1 LNQTADF
8 VGDCWPAAA
17 RAGSP
22 TPVEAK
28 SSAVPAGYGVGHD
41 DDENVLPAGPVAAE
55 GGPEQPVHRVQYR
68 AWPLAFEDGDLL
80 SEGEDFKSSVAS
92 TSKEDAEYR
101 KHGMDELGH
110 EINLLTCRN
119 VASSRQSLEILSQ

>member
-1 LNQTADF
+1 M
-8 VGDCWPAAA
+8 
-17 RAGSP
+17 
-22 TPVEAK
+22 
-28 SSAVPAGYGVGHD
+28 PAGYGVGHD

-55 GGPEQPVHRVQYR
+55 GGPEKPVHRIQYW

-101 KHGMDELGH
+101 KHGEDELGH
-110 EINLLTCRN
+110 EITLLTWRN
-119 VASSRQSLEILSQ
+119 MASSRQSLEILSH

>member
-22 TPVEAK
+22 TPVTAE

-101 KHGMDELGH
+101 KHGEDELGH
-110 EINLLTCRN
+110 EITLLTWRN